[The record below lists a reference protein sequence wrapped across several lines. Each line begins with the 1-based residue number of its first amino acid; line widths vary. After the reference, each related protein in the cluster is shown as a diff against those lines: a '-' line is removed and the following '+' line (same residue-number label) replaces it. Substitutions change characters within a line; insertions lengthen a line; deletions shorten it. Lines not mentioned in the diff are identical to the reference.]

1 MMADSVEAAS
11 RALKLITLETINN
24 LVESIINYQQ
34 AEEQFNDA
42 NITFRDISKIKE
54 VFKKKL
60 QNIYHARIEYPK
72 EKAKA

>member
-11 RALKLITLETINN
+11 RSFKKITFQAIDD
-24 LVESIINYQQ
+24 LVEGIIDNLQ

-42 NITFRDISKIKE
+42 NITFKDITTIKS

-60 QNIYHARIEYPK
+60 LNIYHARVEYPE
-72 EKAKA
+72 EK